1 MSRRINK
8 RNFVA
13 GFDRNLISADMLGN
27 AAGLMRR
34 HVGFA
39 QSIQQRSLTVVN
51 VSHNRYHRRSR
62 LHLFRP
68 VFFAFKAK
76 FDIAV
81 GNAFDAVSHFFDDNL
96 RRIAVNR
103 LVNCCHHTQSHK
115 FFNNVG
121 TFFGHVVCQFLN
133 GNNFGNNYVLNDFLL
148 RLLRLN
154 RFRLFLLEAAPGTA
168 ETIIVVIV
176 VNRTDAVQIDLAAA
190 ALRFETALHDFL
202 AFLFESLFTA
212 QRLLCHYRFLKLL
225 TVIVVFIVLFV
236 IVIIFGLFNFELI
249 FGSRLFFSFRL
260 NRHGSFRGFALSFLL
275 LAFQA
280 FLFFKF
286 SLAGTFLFAFLLFLT
301 AAGFVLLG
309 FGNQLKL
316 LRRHF
321 VDLNLRLGSSSR
333 IDYSFLANFDLHEFF
348 AVMAVRPGSVAD
360 ILKCKCRFA
369 R

>member
-1 MSRRINK
+1 M
-8 RNFVA
+8 
-13 GFDRNLISADMLGN
+13 
-27 AAGLMRR
+27 
-34 HVGFA
+34 
-39 QSIQQRSLTVVN
+39 
-51 VSHNRYHRRSR
+51 
-62 LHLFRP
+62 
-68 VFFAFKAK
+68 
-76 FDIAV
+76 
-81 GNAFDAVSHFFDDNL
+81 
-96 RRIAVNR
+96 
-103 LVNCCHHTQSHK
+103 
-115 FFNNVG
+115 
-121 TFFGHVVCQFLN
+121 
-133 GNNFGNNYVLNDFLL
+133 
-148 RLLRLN
+148 
-154 RFRLFLLEAAPGTA
+154 FLLEAAPGTA

-225 TVIVVFIVLFV
+225 TVIVVFIVFIVLFV

-260 NRHGSFRGFALSFLL
+260 NRRGSFRGFALGFLL

-321 VDLNLRLGSSSR
+321 VDLNLRLGSSRR